1 MTDAEPEKILITLM
15 GGATD
20 FFKSQAAI
28 DAVIRTHRAASFDL
42 LTVLPLVDMA
52 KRSRR
57 FAEVYADRA
66 KSAFDITSK
75 IKLYQNLKRG
85 GFTGVYHL
93 GGARPFAARLALAG
107 VQVHAIAAEAE
118 LDMPSF
124 GWMDT
129 DVSLFGLQ
137 KPYILLLAGHG
148 PTAWPAVRYA
158 AAAIKLMREGYD
170 VAIMGTDADADVVQ
184 KIRRVAGE
192 AKDISGR
199 TSYYD
204 VYALAVDAE
213 GIIGAPSA
221 ALHLAAMA
229 GCPVVALL
237 PGTADLQADTPKG
250 DAVTVIQA
258 DVMADVTVEEVLK
271 NLRVRRKGGDAA

>member
-1 MTDAEPEKILITLM
+1 MTDAEPEKILITLI

-20 FFKSQAAI
+20 FFKLQAAI
-28 DAVIRTHRAASFDL
+28 EAVIHAHPAASFYL

-57 FAEVYADRA
+57 FADVYADRA
-66 KSAFDITSK
+66 KSAFDLSSK
-75 IKLYQNLKRG
+75 IKLYQSLKSA
-85 GFTGVYHL
+85 GFDGVYHL
-93 GGARPFAARLALAG
+93 AAARPFAARLALAG
-107 VQVHAIAAEAE
+107 VPACAIGAETE

-124 GWMDT
+124 SWMDT

-137 KPYILLLAGHG
+137 KPYILLLPGHG
-148 PTAWPAVRYA
+148 RSAWPAVRYA

-184 KIRRVAGE
+184 KIRRVATE
-192 AKDISGR
+192 TKDISGR

-204 VYALAVDAE
+204 VYALATTAE
-213 GIIGAPSA
+213 GMIGAPCA

-250 DAVTVIQA
+250 DAITVIQA
-258 DVMADVTVEEVLK
+258 EDMADVTVEEVLK
-271 NLRVRRKGGDAA
+271 NLRARRKDGDAA